1 MRVQLVLAM
10 SKERSSSD
18 KTGCISSAGGIF
30 SEGSEPSTVPPLLAG
45 PVERNA
51 SSKQTV
57 GDLRSRAV
65 IGWPPKNAS
74 VKGEELL
81 GLEASASLAFPS
93 ALLLPP
99 PLSER
104 EDEVE
109 KYGLDGRVDDE
120 GLTTASPLM
129 SLEDA
134 IVPTLVKAVA
144 LLLVD
149 IEPRT
154 LDGSKVDRPPPY

>member
-1 MRVQLVLAM
+1 MV
-10 SKERSSSD
+10 
-18 KTGCISSAGGIF
+18 SA
-30 SEGSEPSTVPPLLAG
+30 LAG
-45 PVERNA
+45 NLSPSVSPALA
-51 SSKQTV
+51 S
-57 GDLRSRAV
+57 
-65 IGWPPKNAS
+65 
-74 VKGEELL
+74 ELL
-81 GLEASASLAFPS
+81 P
-93 ALLLPP
+93 LPLP
-99 PLSER
+99 ER